1 MTAQE
6 KVFSIL
12 LAYQAGV
19 IDSDRASELIDA
31 VAKEKASANRE

>member
-1 MTAQE
+1 MTPQQ

-19 IDSDRASELIDA
+19 IDSNRASELIDEI
-31 VAKEKASANRE
+31 AKEKVNV

>member
-19 IDSDRASELIDA
+19 IDSDRASELIDEI
-31 VAKEKASANRE
+31 AKEKASA